1 VRRSHQDWDDL
12 AAREPYFA
20 VLTEERFLGK
30 LDDERRRDFFATGE
44 ADIRQLLELLAERG
58 FEVVPGRALDFGCGV
73 GRLTLPL
80 ARRFRSVTG
89 VDVSPRMV
97 EEAAKNL
104 EVEGIASAAFV
115 TRLDDL
121 EGSFEFIVSLIVFQ
135 HIPVAEGIRQLRL
148 LLRLLAPGGVAALH
162 FTLGR
167 PGSPLRRSARRLRAW
182 SPALHRMLLRLE
194 RSPRD
199 LPYMQM
205 NTYDCREIEKVIAS
219 EIGCEPMVIDRSEGE
234 IEGALFVVR
243 RKG

>member
-1 VRRSHQDWDDL
+1 MRRSHHDWDDL

-30 LDDERRRDFFATGE
+30 LDEERRQDFFATGE
-44 ADIRQLLELLAERG
+44 ADVRQLLELLAERG
-58 FEVVPGRALDFGCGV
+58 VEVASGRALDFGCGV

-89 VDVSPRMV
+89 FDVSPRMV
-97 EEAAKNL
+97 AEAARNL
-104 EVEGIASAAFV
+104 ESEGFANAAFV
-115 TRLDDL
+115 TRLEDL
-121 EGSFEFIVSLIVFQ
+121 DGSFDFIGSLIVFQ
-135 HIPVAEGIRQLRL
+135 HIPVAEGMRQLRH
-148 LLRLLAPGGVAALH
+148 LLRRLAPGGVAALH

-167 PGSPLRRSARRLRAW
+167 PGSRLRRAARRLRAW
-182 SPALHRMLLRLE
+182 SPTLHRLLLRLG

-205 NTYDCREIEKVIAS
+205 NIYDRSEVANVIAREAGS
-219 EIGCEPMVIDRSEGE
+219 DPLVLDCSEGE

-243 RKG
+243 RRR